1 MPVPSEV
8 IEISDSDDDAR
19 PLPPSSSQFSQ
30 QSFNS
35 DPVDLC
41 SSDEDLPAPGEP
53 SFFQGLGAGH
63 AKRKRGSSPAAS
75 SRSSSVGYPM
85 YAAES
90 TDEEESPKKVARK
103 KSDASTSKAP
113 RKPRKTDEEKAA
125 AKELKEQLAAQKK
138 AQKAAEK
145 AEKVTRKAEKAAQAA
160 RDKEERKEYKDANKL
175 VNDKKTTLKDMELV
189 FPPTLADSALYR
201 AFVAHVAQY
210 DMPVSV
216 AGTNIVRRYDVFSWR
231 RTMRKEYD
239 PVAREWLPVPPHVRT
254 EGTYL
259 IYMSADELARCIRDE
274 DCVKNV
280 VRQVRAVCSG
290 QIFLMV
296 YGLKAYLKRKSPG
309 RYTMAQI
316 ECAVAVLQMVEH
328 THLMYVDTVEDAV
341 ARLYDLSADLG
352 IKPYKLIER
361 SHLPFCADTRMT
373 TGAGLADTW
382 VKMLQQVHRV
392 TESGARGMTDAF
404 PTANA
409 LFEAYE
415 AAPPGRG
422 RDDLL
427 AGCTALLQVSHRTDG
442 VAKQRPVGSA
452 LSQVVGTVMYGT
464 DPLQLAYKAA

>member
-1 MPVPSEV
+1 MPVPSDV

-30 QSFNS
+30 KSFNS

-75 SRSSSVGYPM
+75 SRSSSVGYPT
-85 YAAES
+85 YTGEW

-113 RKPRKTDEEKAA
+113 RKTRKTDEENAA

-138 AQKAAEK
+138 AEK
-145 AEKVTRKAEKAAQAA
+145 ATQKAEKAAQAA
-160 RDKEERKEYKDANKL
+160 REKEERKEYKDANKL

-189 FPPTLADSALYR
+189 FPPALADSALHR

-216 AGTNIVRRYDVFSWR
+216 AGTNLFRRYDVFSWR

-239 PVAREWLPVPPHVRT
+239 PVAREWLPVPPHART

-280 VRQVRAVCSG
+280 VRQVRAACDG

-316 ECAVAVLQMVEH
+316 ERAVAVLQMVEH
-328 THLMYVDTVEDAV
+328 THLLYVDTIEDV
-341 ARLYDLSADLG
+341 VTRLYDLSADLG

-373 TGAGLADTW
+373 AGAGLADTW
-382 VKMLQQVHRV
+382 AKMLEQVHRV
-392 TESGARGMTDAF
+392 TKYGARGMTAAF

-415 AAPPGRG
+415 AAPAGRA

-427 AGCTALLQVSHRTDG
+427 AGCTVSHRADG
-442 VAKQRPVGSA
+442 VAKQRPIGSA
-452 LSQVVGTVMYGT
+452 LSQVVGTVIYGT